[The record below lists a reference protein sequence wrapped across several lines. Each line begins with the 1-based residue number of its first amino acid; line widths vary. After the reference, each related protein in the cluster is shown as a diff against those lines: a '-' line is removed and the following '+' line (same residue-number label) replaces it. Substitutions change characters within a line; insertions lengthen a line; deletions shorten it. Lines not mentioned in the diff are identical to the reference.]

1 MLPASLAF
9 AWLMWRRFRPGLLI
23 VLGLLL
29 GEAILSAVLP
39 PYCSIDV
46 VQGVVGLV
54 LTLTL
59 PPLAMYL
66 LVVFCHGAEGTDV
79 LARESCFPAGFFR
92 LPVRT
97 GSLVVWPMV
106 YGAAVAVLLWLFTAW
121 FILRPW
127 LALLD
132 DSVPMLWPAMV
143 ATASLAWVQAL
154 LWTPFGLRGF
164 RLAMLSALPLGLI
177 AAPGISVYINR
188 HWQGDRTTGIS
199 EEYVAAMY
207 AGLTLVAWAAS
218 YLGVKHARRGDVPDW
233 GAFLKPLRQLARW
246 LPPRRTPFVFAARA
260 QAWFEWRLTGHT
272 LATMTGLVLPFSL
285 IPLLFARN
293 DVIPTEQTLLSAL
306 TIPVYLA
313 GLAGGW
319 PGTGRN
325 RWVKDRSGIMPF
337 IATLPMSTADLI
349 GAMLRAAAWSTLAAW
364 MVVVLI
370 VPSAVML
377 TGHFDEVEEWR
388 QQLRRVH
395 SAAEIAAGIVAI
407 TAWLLVW
414 TWKRKVDSLYLGL
427 PGRGWVTGSI
437 ALVCLPGSFA
447 LWFVA
452 LWIYRHP
459 EIHDIV
465 LRVLPTLL
473 GVVVFCRLLLAAWAL
488 QQALRQGLL
497 QPQTVAR
504 WAAGWVLL
512 ASVLFGLF
520 AWAVPPELV
529 PRYYLAYGVL
539 FALPMARLAAAPL
552 TLAWNRHR

>member
-1 MLPASLAF
+1 MLPTSLAL

-29 GEAILSAVLP
+29 GEAVLSAVLP

-46 VQGVVGLV
+46 AQVAVFVVLC
-54 LTLTL
+54 LTM
-59 PPLAMYL
+59 PPSVMYL

-79 LARESCFPAGFFR
+79 LARESCLPPGLFR
-92 LPVRT
+92 LPVHT

-106 YGAAVAVLLWLFTAW
+106 YGAAVAVLMWLFTAW

-127 LALLD
+127 LALLG
-132 DSVPMLWPAMV
+132 DSVPLLWPAMV
-143 ATASLAWVQAL
+143 ATASLAWIQAL
-154 LWTPFGLRGF
+154 LWTPFGLRGL
-164 RLAMLSALPLGLI
+164 RLLLLSALPLGLI

-188 HWQGDRTTGIS
+188 YWQGDRTAGIS
-199 EEYVAAMY
+199 EGYVAAMY
-207 AGLTLVAWAAS
+207 AGLTLVAWPLS
-218 YLGVKHARRGDVPDW
+218 YAGVKHARHGDVPDW
-233 GAFLKPLRQLARW
+233 GGLLKRLRLLARW
-246 LPPRRTPFVFAARA
+246 LPPRQTLFVSAARA

-272 LATMTGLVLPFSL
+272 LATMTSLVLPFSL
-285 IPLLFARN
+285 MPLLLARN
-293 DVIPTEQTLLSAL
+293 DFIPTGQTLLSAL
-306 TIPVYLA
+306 ALPVLLA

-325 RWVKDRSGIMPF
+325 RWVQDKSGMMPF

-349 GAMLRAAAWSTLAAW
+349 GAMLKAAAWSTLAAW
-364 MVVVLI
+364 AVVVLI
-370 VPSAVML
+370 VSSAVML
-377 TGHFDEVEEWR
+377 TGHFDEVEEWW
-388 QQLRRVH
+388 QQLNRVH
-395 SAAEIAAGIVAI
+395 SPAEIAAGIVAI
-407 TAWLLVW
+407 TVWLLVW
-414 TWKRKVDSLYLGL
+414 TWKRKVDSLYLSL

-437 ALVCLPGSFA
+437 ALVCLPGSLG

-452 LWIYRHP
+452 GWIYRHP
-459 EIHDIV
+459 EIRDTIPT
-465 LRVLPTLL
+465 VLPTLL
-473 GVVVFCRLLLAAWAL
+473 GVVVLCRLLLAAWAL